1 MKSAYGYF
9 RGKALED
16 MTREELMEA
25 IVVMSHLN
33 TVQSENHLKTLDT
46 WQKSIDSRAK
56 IW

>member
-16 MTREELMEA
+16 MSREELIEA
-25 IVVMSHLN
+25 VVVMAHLN
-33 TVQSENHLKTLDT
+33 VAQSESQLKTLDT
-46 WQKSIDSRAK
+46 WQKSIDSRSK